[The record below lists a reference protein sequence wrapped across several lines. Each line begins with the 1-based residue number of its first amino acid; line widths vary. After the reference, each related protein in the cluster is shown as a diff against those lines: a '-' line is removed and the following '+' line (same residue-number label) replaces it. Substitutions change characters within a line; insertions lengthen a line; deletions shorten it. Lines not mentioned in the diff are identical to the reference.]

1 MRRPERSPGKK
12 GATIGHRRCLSST
25 TQRQTKQAIINTTQ
39 RPKSG
44 WQSLSARWLF
54 FSLLLL
60 LTVIEGVS
68 IHQEDD
74 SRFGC
79 GRTGH
84 PHGHTFFFLN
94 LAIVANGLEY
104 DGIVASVLL
113 ENTYFTQSLIDSTR
127 HQHRTRAAL
136 DAFRD
141 CDYPACETICG
152 RPSVPVLAF
161 AKSGCHPLKGIR
173 FVAALCLPN
182 DWPAGQKSK

>member
-1 MRRPERSPGKK
+1 MRRPGEEPRKK
-12 GATIGHRRCLSST
+12 RRHHRTSSVPV
-25 TQRQTKQAIINTTQ
+25 INHTAADKT
-39 RPKSG
+39 G
-44 WQSLSARWLF
+44 N
-54 FSLLLL
+54 
-60 LTVIEGVS
+60 
-68 IHQEDD
+68 HQYNPEDEV
-74 SRFGC
+74 G
-79 GRTGH
+79 
-84 PHGHTFFFLN
+84 
-94 LAIVANGLEY
+94 IVANGLVY

-127 HQHRTRAAL
+127 HQHRTRAAV